1 MTGETKVGKKRII
14 MTAAAGILSFAA
26 AFGFSFLTS
35 KKAAVVGPA
44 AAEAAGAAEQAE
56 AVKYEQAGGEA
67 LSEDKGLT
75 EKQLKRLV
83 YDAKERIREYD
94 YKLKEL
100 GLREQRLQTAQDV
113 LKQDIDKLNN
123 LRVDLASMVTTL
135 KEERDKLIASR
146 IMVEE
151 SEKTNLVSVAATYDR
166 MDAASAS
173 QIFSNMSKMGTAEGG
188 GINEVVK
195 ILYYMADRT
204 KAKVLA
210 EMVSSEPQLAAVLS
224 QRLKTISETE

>member
-1 MTGETKVGKKRII
+1 MSKKHII
-14 MTAAAGILSFAA
+14 LIAAAGVLSFAA

-44 AAEAAGAAEQAE
+44 EAEAAGTAERAE
-56 AVKYEQAGGEA
+56 SESYRQAGGEA
-67 LSEDKGLT
+67 LSDDKGLT
-75 EKQLKRLV
+75 EKHLKRLV
-83 YDAKERIREYD
+83 YDAKERIREYE

-100 GLREQRLQTAQDV
+100 GLREQRMQRAQEV
-113 LKQDIDKLNN
+113 LKEDIDKLNN

-151 SEKTNLVSVAATYDR
+151 AEKTNLVSIAATYDK

-173 QIFSNMSKMGTAEGG
+173 QIFSNMSKMGAAGAG
-188 GINEVVK
+188 GIDEVVK
-195 ILYYMADRT
+195 ILYYMAERT

-210 EMVSSEPQLAAVLS
+210 EMVGSEPQLAAVLS
-224 QRLKTISETE
+224 QRLKTVSRTE

>member
-1 MTGETKVGKKRII
+1 VSKKHMILI
-14 MTAAAGILSFAA
+14 AAAGILSFAV

-35 KKAAVVGPA
+35 KKAAVVGSA
-44 AAEAAGAAEQAE
+44 EAEAAGAAEQAE
-56 AVKYEQAGGEA
+56 SEKYEQVGGEA
-67 LSEDKGLT
+67 LYGEKGLT

-83 YDAKERIREYD
+83 YDAKERIREYE

-100 GLREQRLQTAQDV
+100 QLREQRLQTAQDV
-113 LKQDIDKLNN
+113 LKEDIDKLNN

-135 KEERDKLIASR
+135 KEERDKLIKSR

-151 SEKTNLVSVAATYDR
+151 AEKTNLVSIAATYDR

-173 QIFSNMSKMGTAEGG
+173 QIFSNMSKMGTAGAGG
-188 GINEVVK
+188 VDEVVK
-195 ILYYMADRT
+195 ILFYMAERT

-210 EMVSSEPQLAAVLS
+210 EMVGSEPQLAAVLS

>member
-1 MTGETKVGKKRII
+1 MSKKHMILI
-14 MTAAAGILSFAA
+14 AAAGILSFAA

-35 KKAAVVGPA
+35 KKAAVVGA
-44 AAEAAGAAEQAE
+44 AEAEAAGAAEQAE
-56 AVKYEQAGGEA
+56 SEKYEQAGGEA
-67 LSEDKGLT
+67 LYGEKGLT

-83 YDAKERIREYD
+83 YDAKERIREYE

-100 GLREQRLQTAQDV
+100 GLHEQRLQTAQDV
-113 LKQDIDKLNN
+113 LKEDIDKLNN

-151 SEKTNLVSVAATYDR
+151 AEKTNLVSIAATYDK
-166 MDAASAS
+166 MDASSAS
-173 QIFSNMSKMGTAEGG
+173 QIFSNMSKMGTAGAGG
-188 GINEVVK
+188 VDEVVK
-195 ILYYMADRT
+195 ILFYMAERT

-210 EMVSSEPQLAAVLS
+210 ELVGSEPQLAAILS
-224 QRLKTISETE
+224 QRLKTILETE

>member
-1 MTGETKVGKKRII
+1 MSKKNII
-14 MTAAAGILSFAA
+14 LIAAAGILSFAA

-35 KKAAVVGPA
+35 KKTAVVSP
-44 AAEAAGAAEQAE
+44 AEAEEPSTTQKTE
-56 AVKYEQAGGEA
+56 FLKYEQAGVGA
-67 LSEDKGLT
+67 LSDTKALT

-83 YDAKERIREYD
+83 YDAKERIREYE

-100 GLREQRLQTAQDV
+100 DLREQRLQTAQDV
-113 LKQDIDKLNN
+113 LRQDIDKLNN

-146 IMVEE
+146 IMVEAA
-151 SEKTNLVSVAATYDR
+151 EKTNLTSTAAMYDR

-173 QIFSNMSKMGTAEGG
+173 QIFSNMSKMQTPGAGG
-188 GINEVVK
+188 VDEVVK